1 MHYVLKGTNG
11 NPYTKTTK
19 KGSRQQKATLARY
32 SFRLGFTIRSYRNV
46 HKSQAKTSG
55 RGQPGSTI
63 IIFKEILRF
72 NNNKNKNKNNNN
84 NSNNHLNPFHGTDS
98 PDKGLLLERASSPT
112 SWGAVSYTHLT
123 LPTILLV

>member
-1 MHYVLKGTNG
+1 MKMHYVLKGTNG

-63 IIFKEILRF
+63 IIFKELIRF
-72 NNNKNKNKNNNN
+72 KTKKHQAKTRTNNNN
-84 NSNNHLNPFHGTDS
+84 NNNNNNLFF
-98 PDKGLLLERASSPT
+98 RY
-112 SWGAVSYTHLT
+112 V
-123 LPTILLV
+123 